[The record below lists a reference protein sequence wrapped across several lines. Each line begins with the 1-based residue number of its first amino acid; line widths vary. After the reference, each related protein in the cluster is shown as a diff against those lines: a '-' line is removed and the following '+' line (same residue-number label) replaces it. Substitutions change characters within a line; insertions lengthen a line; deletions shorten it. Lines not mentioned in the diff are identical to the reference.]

1 MIEEGQRVLLAGNG
15 RTYFVQAGPGRFGTD
30 LGEIDL
36 SSLVGIEP
44 GGQVT
49 THLGHPFTVLRPRPT
64 DFFAHASRSGAPM
77 LPRDIGMVM
86 GLVGLN
92 RHDSVLDA
100 GTGSGITAIFLGSV
114 ASSVTTYERNPH
126 FAAIAER
133 NIREAGLENTRV
145 ICGDVLEAEG
155 TFDLVHLDMMIRR
168 EHVLHAEE
176 LLRPGGY
183 LACYTPF
190 LEQTFLVMQEAS
202 SLFREVETHESI
214 DRELTRSPRGTRPST
229 RVCHTGYITIA
240 RK

>member
-15 RTYFVQAGPGRFGTD
+15 RTYFVQAGSGRLGTD

-36 SSLVGIEP
+36 STIVGLEA
-44 GGQVT
+44 GGQVA
-49 THLGHPFTVLRPRPT
+49 THLGHRFAVLRPRPT
-64 DFFAHASRSGAPM
+64 DFFTHASRSGAPM

-114 ASSVTTYERNPH
+114 ASSVMTYEKNPH

-145 ICGDVLEAEG
+145 VCGDVLEAEG
-155 TFDLVHLDMMIRR
+155 TFDLVHLDMRIGR
-168 EHVLHAEE
+168 EHVIHAQK
-176 LLRPGGY
+176 LLKQGGY

-190 LEQTFLVMQEAS
+190 LEQTFLVMEEAS